1 MKAKNLI
8 PFFDPAYQGF
18 ATGDLDADAW
28 VVRHFL

>member
-1 MKAKNLI
+1 MKHRNLI

-28 VVRHFL
+28 AIRYFL